1 MLDEFLPH
9 YDVREAHSVK
19 IAAEP
24 EVVLLA
30 LRELTPREVPLFVV
44 LMTLRAGP
52 RARHLSTRRRVLD
65 QFERAGFVSLRDR
78 PDGLAFGS
86 VGRYWQLS
94 GSVRRI
100 EPAEFRDF
108 AEPGYAKG
116 AFDFRLEPHDGD
128 TMLTTET
135 RVLATDD
142 AARRSFLRYWR
153 LIHPGSAAI
162 RVVWLR
168 AIRRR
173 AERHSRRSRRAESAA
188 TRQSAQTS
196 TSASRRP
203 EASASSPISGGPARK
218 PT

>member
-1 MLDEFLPH
+1 MLEEFLPH
-9 YDVREAHSVK
+9 YDVRETHSVK
-19 IAAEP
+19 VAAEP
-24 EVVLLA
+24 EVVLRA

-52 RARHLSTRRRVLD
+52 RARHLSARRRVLD
-65 QFERAGFVSLRDR
+65 QFERAGFVSLRDG

-94 GSVRRI
+94 GSLRRI
-100 EPAEFRDF
+100 EPGEFRDF

-116 AFDFRLEPHDGD
+116 AVDFRVEPQDGA
-128 TMLTTET
+128 TLLTTET
-135 RVLATDD
+135 RVLATDET
-142 AARRSFLRYWR
+142 ARRRFLRYWR

-173 AERHSRRSRRAESAA
+173 AERYSSCSRRAESAA
-188 TRQSAQTS
+188 SAHSAQTS
-196 TSASRRP
+196 MSASRRP
-203 EASASSPISGGPARK
+203 ETSASSPISGGPARK
-218 PT
+218 PA